1 MKFITFTIEIKVL
14 EKMNFSAEKEAT
26 FDEKGRVVLPADYKN
41 EMGGSIPGGQLA
53 VEIDPYEKCLN
64 IYPMSEWE
72 VRITHIR
79 SKLNRDNKMHSR
91 MLDMFYRNFKIIPVP
106 ESCRMNIPNYFLEK
120 VGITKDVVFAG
131 QADRI
136 RLWSADEYERYVQS
150 FDDYESNY
158 AQLFGNEGV

>member
-1 MKFITFTIEIKVL
+1 
-14 EKMNFSAEKEAT
+14 MNFSAEKEAT

-41 EMGGSIPGGQLA
+41 EMGGNIPGGQLA

-64 IYPMSEWE
+64 IYPMAEWE
-72 VRITHIR
+72 KRIAHIR

-106 ESCRMNIPNYFLEK
+106 ESCRMNVPNNFLEK

-136 RLWSADEYERYVQS
+136 RLWDAAEYDRYVQS
-150 FDDYESNY
+150 FDDYEGNY
-158 AQLFGNEGV
+158 AQLFGNEEV

>member
-1 MKFITFTIEIKVL
+1 
-14 EKMNFSAEKEAT
+14 MNFSAEKEAT

-41 EMGGSIPGGQLA
+41 EMGGNIPGGQLA

-64 IYPMSEWE
+64 IYPMPEWE
-72 VRITHIR
+72 KRIAHIR

-106 ESCRMNIPNYFLEK
+106 ESCRMNVPNNFLEK

-136 RLWSADEYERYVQS
+136 RLWDTVEYDRYVQS
-150 FDDYESNY
+150 FDDYEGNY
-158 AQLFGNEGV
+158 AQLFGNEEE